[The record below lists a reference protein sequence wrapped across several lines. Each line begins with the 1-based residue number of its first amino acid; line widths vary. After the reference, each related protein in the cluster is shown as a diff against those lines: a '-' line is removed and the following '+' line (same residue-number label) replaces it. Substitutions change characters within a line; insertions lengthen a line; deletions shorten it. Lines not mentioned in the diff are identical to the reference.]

1 MSCNAPSQASPSDLP
16 GLKHE
21 TVQVAVW
28 SWPTMGT
35 TTTPN
40 AFSQSAKVFISA
52 IISRSISSFVFGNF
66 SMSMIY
72 GTLSFGAHHP
82 YTQVAP
88 IAAAALTAGV
98 MRDTTT
104 IEFDRIRRRAVSR

>member
-1 MSCNAPSQASPSDLP
+1 MSCNASSQASPSDLP

-28 SWPTMGT
+28 AWPTMGT

-72 GTLSFGAHHP
+72 GTFASVLIILMLVQES
-82 YTQVAP
+82 
-88 IAAAALTAGV
+88 
-98 MRDTTT
+98 RDLCPKCF
-104 IEFDRIRRRAVSR
+104 EPDDLDR